1 MNPAAEALWLRALRA
16 ADARGLLPGNKR
28 QFTPAEL
35 ASEARIRGE
44 DRLMRLV
51 RQWYYPLSYGRTLG
65 ALSDDEAE
73 RIVTSLEREV
83 VKSRSQQE
91 APPTPQPIG
100 TTVPVRRKPKCDLC
114 GRPVM

>member
-1 MNPAAEALWLRALRA
+1 MNPAAESLWARALRA

-44 DRLMRLV
+44 DRLTRLV

-65 ALSDDEAE
+65 ALTDEEAE
-73 RIVTSLEREV
+73 RIVASLEREV
-83 VKSRSQQE
+83 VKSQGRVE
-91 APPTPQPIG
+91 TPAPKPIG
-100 TTVPVRRKPKCDLC
+100 MTVPVRRKPKCDLC
-114 GRPVM
+114 GRPVV